1 MKCHSIGQT
10 VQYYMPSRRS
20 RDLTH
25 LSGRYQYGEWG
36 LIPHSPKRV
45 LMRCKFRAVTSHWR
59 QFFSCEMK
67 LWWILR
73 ALVTDQSKYE
83 KNQRSGRLE
92 SNAVQS
98 SRSKSSPRTGHVL
111 RFQWNSVVTSDGGA
125 PCTKAWKQCLAWFW
139 IDHYQR
145 LKPNQSQMKCDVWMP
160 SRNLHWLDELRISI
174 WRFFKQKVG
183 PRATVQV
190 H

>member
-1 MKCHSIGQT
+1 
-10 VQYYMPSRRS
+10 MPSRRS

-67 LWWILR
+67 FWWILR
-73 ALVTDQSKYE
+73 ALVTDQSKKE

-139 IDHYQR
+139 IDHYQIGMGT
-145 LKPNQSQMKCDVWMP
+145 SH
-160 SRNLHWLDELRISI
+160 S
-174 WRFFKQKVG
+174 WRFGWTLLACVQSKKAKRLQFVYLLQIFGLGALEKYSKIHWVG
-183 PRATVQV
+183 EYNPWTF
-190 H
+190 

>member
-111 RFQWNSVVTSDGGA
+111 RFLWKSVATSDFVHKSLETMSSMILNRSLPKIEA
-125 PCTKAWKQCLAWFW
+125 KSFANEMWCLNA
-139 IDHYQR
+139 
-145 LKPNQSQMKCDVWMP
+145 
-160 SRNLHWLDELRISI
+160 
-174 WRFFKQKVG
+174 
-183 PRATVQV
+183 
-190 H
+190 